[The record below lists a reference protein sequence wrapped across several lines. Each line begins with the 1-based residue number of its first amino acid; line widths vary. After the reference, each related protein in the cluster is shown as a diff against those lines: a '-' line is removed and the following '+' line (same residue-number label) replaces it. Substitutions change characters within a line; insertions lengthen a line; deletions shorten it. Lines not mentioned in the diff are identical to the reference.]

1 MTNCLQRLCRSL
13 FGLTASPKEFDQLVF
28 YTGALLFSKKMK
40 KAAQTRSEK
49 LQVDRVH
56 SALYAYSHSKMEE
69 LFEIT
74 PLGTL
79 FSLYQQEAEREG
91 LEQDSVYAKNLD
103 LYRDT
108 MRQFAS
114 RFKGKISSETK
125 QRRSSRTSW
134 E

>member
-1 MTNCLQRLCRSL
+1 
-13 FGLTASPKEFDQLVF
+13 
-28 YTGALLFSKKMK
+28 MK